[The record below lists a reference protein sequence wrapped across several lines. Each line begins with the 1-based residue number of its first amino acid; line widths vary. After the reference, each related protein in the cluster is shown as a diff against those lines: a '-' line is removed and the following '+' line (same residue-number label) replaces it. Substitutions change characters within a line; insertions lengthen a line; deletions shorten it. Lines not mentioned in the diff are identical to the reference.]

1 MRLRLGAQLAVGFAV
16 PVVALVLLVVAVAF
30 GFAHLA
36 GAKER
41 LETSA
46 AFRSRAR
53 DVRLRVDES
62 RYATRGY
69 TLTGKRSSLTD
80 QIAAQA
86 AADDDVSWLLAHPD
100 VLPGSAAQLG
110 AIKELMTTINARS
123 REVAVL
129 DDRDVA
135 IVLGVY
141 RGKKTGVYAH
151 AYAVVNGNVVDN
163 KALDARLTQLVSEA
177 DDVAQRASDAFDR
190 LAHVL
195 TAMMIVVGLVT
206 IALTVVLSTILSR
219 RMTRRLGRV
228 AQALDDVVRE
238 DFEHLAGA
246 LNRLAAGDLRATFT
260 SHRVALNDRGADEI
274 ADVARSYD
282 ALAAGLQRTGVRLN
296 EAFAQ
301 LREVIAGVAHAS
313 RSLAVASEETS
324 AASNQASVAVAQIAQ
339 AVDNV
344 AGGAKDQAAKIA
356 QAGAAV
362 EELARTAEAI
372 ASGAASQAEAT
383 VGATAAMQRLDE
395 GIGALSR
402 HGDDLAAN
410 ARDAAVEAEGGHGAV
425 AETQAAMRR
434 LGEAS
439 QKAAQAMLALEDRS
453 AQVEEIVRT
462 IEEIADQTNLLALN
476 AAIEAA
482 RAGEHGRGFAVVAD
496 EVRKLAERSSSATRE
511 ISAIL
516 SSIRRETLTAA
527 DAMRSSDTSMKGGIS
542 VAERAA
548 DALSTVERAIAQTS
562 SVAQELAQRARAMR
576 EASAQVTGSVA
587 ITASATEE
595 SAAAATQLKTT
606 TLEVTA
612 AIVPVASAAEE
623 QSAAA
628 QQAAMATA
636 ELASGVQE
644 IDATARHLREQA
656 EHLDGLVARF
666 VFRDEE
672 APQAAALQGAASSFQ
687 SVSARA
693 LSAGSSSASTYPSRT
708 SAVVAA
714 S

>member
-1 MRLRLGAQLAVGFAV
+1 MRLRLGAQLAAGFAV
-16 PVVALVLLVVAVAF
+16 PVAALVLLVVAVTL
-30 GFAHLA
+30 GFVRLV
-36 GAKER
+36 GAKEH
-41 LETSA
+41 LEATA
-46 AFRSRAR
+46 AFRSHAR

-69 TLTGKRSSLTD
+69 TLSGKRSNLKD
-80 QIAAQA
+80 QLAAQA
-86 AADDDVSWLLAHPD
+86 AADEDISWLTAHRD
-100 VLPGSAAQLG
+100 LVSGSAAQLEE
-110 AIKELMTTINARS
+110 IKQLLTAINARS

-135 IVLGVY
+135 IVLAVY
-141 RGKKTGVYAH
+141 RGKKSGPYAH

-163 KALDARLTQLVSEA
+163 KALDGRIEQLVSNA
-177 DDVAQRASDAFDR
+177 DEVAQRASDAFDR
-190 LAHVL
+190 LAHLL
-195 TAMMIVVGLVT
+195 TLIMVGVGLLT
-206 IALTVVLSTILSR
+206 IAITVALGTALSR
-219 RMTRRLGRV
+219 RMARRLGRV
-228 AQALDDVVRE
+228 AGALDDVVRE
-238 DFEHLAGA
+238 DFEQLAGA

-260 SHRVALNDRGADEI
+260 SHRVALRDRGGDEI

-282 ALAAGLQRTGVRLN
+282 ALAAGLQRTSVRLN

-301 LREVIAGVAHAS
+301 LREVIAGVARAS

-339 AVDNV
+339 AVEHV
-344 AGGAKDQAAKIA
+344 AGGAKDQAEKLA

-362 EELARTAEAI
+362 EELARTADAI

-383 VGATAAMQRLDE
+383 ADATAAMRRLDE

-410 ARDAAVEAEGGHGAV
+410 ARDAASEAEGGNGAV
-425 AETQAAMRR
+425 AETQVAMRR
-434 LGEAS
+434 LGAASEA
-439 QKAAQAMLALEDRS
+439 AGQAMLALEGRS

-496 EVRKLAERSSSATRE
+496 EVRKLAERSTSATRE
-511 ISAIL
+511 ISEIL
-516 SSIRRETLTAA
+516 SAIRRETLTAGE
-527 DAMRSSDTSMKGGIS
+527 AMRSSDASMQGGLA

-548 DALSTVERAIAQTS
+548 GALATVEGAIAQTS
-562 SVAQELAQRARAMR
+562 LVASELAERARAMR
-576 EASAQVTGSVA
+576 EASAQVTSSVA
-587 ITASATEE
+587 VTASATEE

-628 QQAAMATA
+628 RQAAIATT
-636 ELASGVQE
+636 ELANGVQE

-656 EHLDGLVARF
+656 EHLDGLVGRF
-666 VFRDEE
+666 VFDDEG
-672 APQAAALQGAASSFQ
+672 ALRQGAASSFQ
-687 SVSARA
+687 SSSARA
-693 LSAGSSSASTYPSRT
+693 LSAGTSSANTYPSRT
-708 SAVVAA
+708 SVAVAA
-714 S
+714 P